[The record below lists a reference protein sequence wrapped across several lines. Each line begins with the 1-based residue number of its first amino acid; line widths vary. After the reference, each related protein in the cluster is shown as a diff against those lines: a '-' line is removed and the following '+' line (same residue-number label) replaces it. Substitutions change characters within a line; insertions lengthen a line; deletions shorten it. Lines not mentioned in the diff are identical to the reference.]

1 MPKPEQAVG
10 GSDEPIIAAEPTL
23 EDRMAAAMGLPDEE
37 EEQADAPESESP
49 DAPEDPEIEIDEADE
64 GPEPIK
70 APLSWPEE
78 KKAMFADLPREVQE
92 TIAERETE
100 REKFIQAKSREAKQ
114 AEQAARSQALEQIQG
129 ARELHMQQL
138 QALLPQIPQ
147 KPSAHLQYQDPEN
160 YAYAMDAHEQAVA
173 QHNWIVQQLDQ
184 IGGEYQQA
192 HQQARIERETESLEI
207 LQEHLPEYFDQ
218 SKGAELRKTLA
229 STAADL
235 GYSSEAIANV
245 QADDVLALN
254 KAAAWKAKAEKYDAL
269 MSKQMAKVREAKKLP
284 TVSKPGVSR
293 GKGALAN
300 ERYTRDRQAMLDG
313 DRDAATRV
321 FARFAPK

>member
-1 MPKPEQAVG
+1 MTQPEQQAVG
-10 GSDEPIIAAEPTL
+10 GEVSDVAVADQPEPKASLAELMGLHDDEPEQSEPPL
-23 EDRMAAAMGLPDEE
+23 EGGQEE
-37 EEQADAPESESP
+37 GEPEP
-49 DAPEDPEIEIDEADE
+49 EIDEADLE
-64 GPEPIK
+64 ADAIK
-70 APLSWPEE
+70 APLSWPDE
-78 KKAMFADLPREVQE
+78 KKALFADLPREVQE

-114 AEQAARSQALEQIQG
+114 AEQAAREQALEQIQG

-192 HQQARIERETESLEI
+192 QEQARIERETASLAV

-218 SKGAELRKTLA
+218 AKGAELRKTLA
-229 STAADL
+229 STAAEL
-235 GYSSEAIANV
+235 GYSAEAIASV

-269 MSKQMAKVREAKKLP
+269 MSKQMAKVRAGKLP
-284 TVSKPGVSR
+284 AISRPGTPRPASAVSQ
-293 GKGALAN
+293 
-300 ERYTRDRQAMLDG
+300 ERIAADRAAAQSG
-313 DRDAATRV
+313 DREAQ
-321 FARFAPK
+321 ARLIGRFLK